1 MNHYLAVGIGGCLGS
16 IARYW
21 LSGVVQRYSATA
33 IFPMARSRSTCW
45 AASSSAA
52 IVGLV
57 EYRQMFGPNVR
68 LFLTVGILGG
78 FTTFSTFG
86 YETFALLRDKQHLL
100 ALGNVTANVVTGVA
114 GGDGRLVPGKAL
126 LAKASQ
132 HENRR

>member
-21 LSGVVQRYSATA
+21 LSGFAQRFTA
-33 IFPMARSRSTCW
+33 SDFPYGTLTVNVLGCLFLGW
-45 AASSSAA
+45 

-57 EYRQMFGPNVR
+57 EYRQLFGPDVR
-68 LFLTVGILGG
+68 LLLTVGVLGG

-100 ALGNVTANVVTGVA
+100 AFGNVAANVVIGLAAVA
-114 GGDGRLVPGKAL
+114 AGWFLSKL
-126 LAKASQ
+126 F
-132 HENRR
+132 